1 MSEALKKIEQTLSTS
16 QVSPEDQNDLLV
28 FLPILPEG
36 VLEKLNEIFEQEPEL
51 IKDFNDNFKAKFEAL
66 TGQSDK
72 TWDEIIKQEAQLL
85 DEMPAEEEDNYEE
98 DIYDDLA

>member
-16 QVSPEDQNDLLV
+16 KISAEDQNDLLV
-28 FLPILPEG
+28 FLPILPESI
-36 VLEKLNEIFEQEPEL
+36 LEKLNKVFEQEPDL

-85 DEMPAEEEDNYEE
+85 GEIPEEEKNYED
-98 DIYDDLA
+98 DIYNDMA